1 MLTIHRVLKLAL
13 SAALFAAGVQPAFA
27 AEDANW
33 RPDRVVR
40 LISPSPPGGGTDAV
54 SRAVATKLG
63 ELTKWQV
70 IVENKPGS
78 GNNIGLEI
86 GAKSPGDGH
95 VMVMGES
102 SNLAINPYL
111 YKKLG
116 FDPVKDLAPVALVGT
131 GALVLVV
138 RADSKVDSLADLV
151 AQARA
156 RQLTY
161 ASSGNGTVG
170 HLTSESVRALTGANF
185 LHVPYKGAG
194 PAMQDM
200 LGGQVDFYFSSLTAA
215 LPLIQAQ
222 KLKALAVTSGERLK
236 PLPGVPTLVEL
247 GHRGAEFYVF
257 YGVVVP
263 ASTPKPVI
271 AVLNREINRALTS
284 PDVSANLYERGIDV
298 KTGDADFF
306 QAFLD
311 GERKKWAATVKASGA
326 TVD

>member
-1 MLTIHRVLKLAL
+1 LKLAL
-13 SAALFAAGVQPAFA
+13 SAVLFAAGVQPAFA
-27 AEDANW
+27 ADDANW

-111 YKKLG
+111 YKRLS

-138 RADSKVDSLADLV
+138 RAESKVDSLASLV
-151 AQARA
+151 AESKN

-170 HLTSESVRALTGANF
+170 HLTSESVRTLTGANF

-222 KLKALAVTSGERLK
+222 KLKALAVTSGERIK
-236 PLPGVPTLVEL
+236 ALPGVPTLVEL

-284 PDVSANLYERGIDV
+284 ADVSANLYERGIDV
-298 KTGDADFF
+298 KTGDAGFF
-306 QAFLD
+306 QSFLD
-311 GERKKWAATVKASGA
+311 GERRKWAATVKASGA